1 MESTVRIA
9 CFIIATALTAA
20 ACKGEPPVAQVLDSN
35 SDKPS
40 VVQFNG
46 LFFKLI
52 GRQVGRRDRSD
63 IGGISKAQLEK
74 KSYDEQ
80 IDSILQSEQFYREG
94 FWHFHEDRLLL
105 GKAVRDNSAIVDHE
119 ALKLEMED
127 VARSD
132 NYWDIFTYSDRW
144 LPLDGL
150 QLNDCSDYLDSEP
163 NSDYHDENQRRC
175 THFLQAVL
183 HPEVEHRD
191 NCIYYS
197 DEEGKKARK
206 FTDIYKDRCCSAT
219 EGSIAEQDTELCNRM
234 KTDYEI
240 LFQENFCAVAA
251 KPVIDSY
258 CKKTGNS
265 GGDPKELQ
273 SEGDGDGN
281 TIAEALPF
289 TWDKSNIYKA
299 LSLYIS
305 LHLSE
310 GAADVFIEAS
320 IAPPK
325 AEESIY
331 RRGDEYESF
340 IKVTLPTAL
349 QGIHASPYWLST
361 HYTSD
366 NNQHLHRARIIYHSW
381 FCEGISPNQAKK
393 EGGKPDD
400 TEQFSDY
407 FPEGDKHAES
417 HNNCYDC
424 HKMIQPLANYFGS
437 MSAGVRYEDGIT
449 LGLSAARFL
458 QKETDGKKL
467 PFPKSIGTGYY
478 NPTKGEF
485 FEWGHKQPGMAGLAE
500 LLSNLPKVKSC
511 VVKYTWNKIFGCGAE
526 LSEKEIS
533 DATSYLPNYR
543 ALLKHLM
550 MTEKAQAYFIPEEG
564 TEKWNGE
571 EILLEMVAEEREARR
586 WRCKSEK
593 GEQEE
598 KLQEEEFA
606 DKHELNGESIAN
618 VSCVGCHST
627 DTRFFTTNTDGEK
640 VFNSDIDPDF
650 LKTIYLRS
658 NSATLGPMMPQSG
671 YQEIKKLDDDL
682 DNWSELK
689 SRKTNSREIQRNIF
703 KCFIENKAAEMG
715 VKLPE
720 LKSCVDIDHK
730 KIHEIVRQP

>member
-1 MESTVRIA
+1 MRIA
-9 CFIIATALTAA
+9 CFIIATTLTAA

-52 GRQVGRRDRSD
+52 GRQVGRRDRND
-63 IGGISKAQLEK
+63 IGGISKAELETK
-74 KSYDEQ
+74 EYEEQVDNILKSK
-80 IDSILQSEQFYREG
+80 QFYQDG
-94 FWHFHEDRLLL
+94 FWHFHEERLLL
-105 GKAVRDNSAIVDHE
+105 GKAVRELISAIVDHE

-163 NSDYHDENQRRC
+163 NSDYHDENQHRC

-265 GGDPKELQ
+265 GGDSKELQ
-273 SEGDGDGN
+273 SEEDGDGN

-331 RRGDEYESF
+331 RRGDEYGSF

-381 FCEGISPNQAKK
+381 FCEGISPNQAKE
-393 EGGKPDD
+393 EGGKP
-400 TEQFSDY
+400 TQAETAKFAKY
-407 FPEGDKHAES
+407 FPAGDKHAES

-424 HKMIQPLANYFGS
+424 HKIIQPLANYFGS
-437 MSAGVRYEDGIT
+437 MSVGVKYEDGRQ
-449 LGLSAARFL
+449 LGLNAARF
-458 QKETDGKKL
+458 
-467 PFPKSIGTGYY
+467 F
-478 NPTKGEF
+478 
-485 FEWGHKQPGMAGLAE
+485 AE
-500 LLSNLPKVKSC
+500 R
-511 VVKYTWNKIFGCGAE
+511 
-526 LSEKEIS
+526 IS
-533 DATSYLPNYR
+533 
-543 ALLKHLM
+543 
-550 MTEKAQAYFIPEEG
+550 
-564 TEKWNGE
+564 
-571 EILLEMVAEEREARR
+571 RR
-586 WRCKSEK
+586 
-593 GEQEE
+593 
-598 KLQEEEFA
+598 
-606 DKHELNGESIAN
+606 
-618 VSCVGCHST
+618 
-627 DTRFFTTNTDGEK
+627 
-640 VFNSDIDPDF
+640 
-650 LKTIYLRS
+650 
-658 NSATLGPMMPQSG
+658 
-671 YQEIKKLDDDL
+671 
-682 DNWSELK
+682 
-689 SRKTNSREIQRNIF
+689 
-703 KCFIENKAAEMG
+703 
-715 VKLPE
+715 
-720 LKSCVDIDHK
+720 
-730 KIHEIVRQP
+730 